1 MTKQM
6 KRKRSTSNDDDQ
18 TLSINTT
25 RTTRSSQEHQ
35 QQHHQ
40 HDQPQQ
46 QHQAAD
52 VYSRTLVSS
61 TKGRG
66 SLSGWTI
73 CPLCNGKQKKFAL
86 GRGIS
91 MHLQQCHTPWN
102 PGKGEL
108 ARRERLRRRIDGFVY
123 RTFKTQDGSASAS
136 ASASASG
143 SGSRN
148 GHANEHDSST
158 DDVLGNV
165 PIVQEAETR
174 ISYKERLLKH
184 YLGNACWD
192 RDGKKRPTCY
202 TPNEQEIQQWSMK
215 LIQITKELEHSCC
228 QEESESKSESK
239 AKATTTNKKRDASSE
254 NETEESIHVH
264 VLKPGFDRHGNES
277 KSYKESLPPF
287 VKAASDGNLELLQQ
301 LVQDATL
308 TCKSISQQP
317 QNQSD
322 VHSNVNASAI
332 AMAKLKLLETKDR
345 NGSTAEHWS
354 AGNGHLKCLQYLM
367 SLATDVVSEKNCNSN
382 GNSRDA
388 FSDKKRRKRD
398 GKTSLHYASRN
409 GHTAVIKYLLN
420 SAHFKPHIDVISGDG
435 TTPLH
440 MAFFGGH
447 LEAIQCLVENKAD
460 IYKQNAWECGIGHW
474 IALSIQSDHERLVQI
489 LNYMKGLVVDV
500 DGIGSTSTS
509 TFKFFG
515 VVQKQGHSAVHKAAQ
530 KRNKA
535 VIKWLV
541 DEASSWPPEQRDIAG
556 GKDACGNKPS
566 DIWVQMGGDE
576 CYSKW
581 LREECGW

>member
-6 KRKRSTSNDDDQ
+6 KRKRSISNDG
-18 TLSINTT
+18 TT
-25 RTTRSSQEHQ
+25 NACS
-35 QQHHQ
+35 
-40 HDQPQQ
+40 QPQRGQ
-46 QHQAAD
+46 AD

-61 TKGRG
+61 TEGRG

-123 RTFKTQDGSASAS
+123 RTFHKKEQDGSSTS
-136 ASASASG
+136 TST
-143 SGSRN
+143 RN
-148 GHANEHDSST
+148 GHGNNIQIDE
-158 DDVLGNV
+158 VLGDV

-192 RDGKKRPTCY
+192 RDGKKRPTSY
-202 TPNEQEIQQWSMK
+202 TPDEEEIQQWSMK
-215 LIQITKELEHSCC
+215 LIQITQELEYSCH
-228 QEESESKSESK
+228 QEEAEATSNKRQKSS
-239 AKATTTNKKRDASSE
+239 
-254 NETEESIHVH
+254 ETEESMH

-287 VKAASDGNLELLQQ
+287 IKAASDGDLELLQQ
-301 LVQDATL
+301 LVQDAT
-308 TCKSISQQP
+308 CK
-317 QNQSD
+317 
-322 VHSNVNASAI
+322 
-332 AMAKLKLLETKDR
+332 LELLETKDR

-354 AGNGHLKCLQYLM
+354 AGNGHLKCLHYLM
-367 SLATDVVSEKNCNSN
+367 TLSTDLLSDENSN
-382 GNSRDA
+382 SNISSRDA
-388 FSDKKRRKRD
+388 ISNNKRRKRD

-409 GHTAVIKYLLN
+409 GHTAVIQYLLN
-420 SAHFKPHIDVISGDG
+420 SAHSHSKPDIDVISGDG

-460 IYKQNAWECGIGHW
+460 IYKQNEWECGIGHW
-474 IALSIQSDHERLVQI
+474 IALSIQSDHDCLVQI
-489 LNYMKGLVVDV
+489 LNYMKGLV
-500 DGIGSTSTS
+500 DGGST
-509 TFKFFG
+509 FELFG

-530 KRNKA
+530 KRNKV
-535 VIKWLV
+535 VIKWLA
-541 DEASSWPPEQRDIAG
+541 DEASSWAPEQRDIAG

-581 LREECGW
+581 LKEECGW